1 MQVRENACSFF
12 AGHYA
17 KVLAFF
23 YQTANGIS
31 IMSNRFIHR
40 LLPFLSR
47 LRTAATPFLIVLGLT
62 TLAGAAFAQGAN
74 EPPPNQQD
82 ITSDDVAAALS
93 DLEEPMYTPFIEL
106 YLLEE
111 TKALRKEMMNSRAE
125 LIEKVVDKE
134 LSVADKTM
142 SYATDTVTYFFYLI
156 AGATS
161 ILVVIGWNSIRDMR
175 NQLTTLAEKRVNEL
189 VVEYENRLEF
199 IEDQLKQKS
208 DIIQQN
214 QAEIER
220 TNEVHSLWLKA
231 SQETSQQN
239 KIAAYDTILDLRPDD
254 VEALSYKADAVLEM
268 QEPLWAI
275 SLCQRALKLAPDNG
289 HALYQLA
296 CAYAEI
302 GRWDDAVSNL
312 QKAIDISEA
321 YRDDASVDVSFQ
333 QLREHESFRT
343 LVFPDQD
350 DSTDA

>member
-1 MQVRENACSFF
+1 MDTRIHQIFSHFPFGKRLTILAASCLLALLFS
-12 AGHYA
+12 AG
-17 KVLAFF
+17 
-23 YQTANGIS
+23 
-31 IMSNRFIHR
+31 
-40 LLPFLSR
+40 
-47 LRTAATPFLIVLGLT
+47 
-62 TLAGAAFAQGAN
+62 TLA
-74 EPPPNQQD
+74 QD
-82 ITSDDVAAALS
+82 PGEDLTADDVQQRI
-93 DLEEPMYTPFIEL
+93 DTLEEPMYTPFVEL

-111 TKALRKEMMNSRAE
+111 SKALRKEMMNTRAE

-161 ILVVIGWNSIRDMR
+161 ILVMVGWNSIRDMR

-189 VVEYENRLEF
+189 VVEYEKRLEF
-199 IEDQLKQKS
+199 IEDQLRQKS

-239 KIAAYDTILDLRPDD
+239 KISAYDTILDLRPDD

-289 HALYQLA
+289 HAHYQLA

-302 GRWDDAVSNL
+302 GRWEDAVATL

-321 YRDDASVDVSFQ
+321 YKDDASVDPSFE
-333 QLREHESFRT
+333 QLRDHESFRK
-343 LVFPDQD
+343 LIFPQD
-350 DSTDA
+350 ETQSDT

>member
-1 MQVRENACSFF
+1 MAR
-12 AGHYA
+12 Y
-17 KVLAFF
+17 
-23 YQTANGIS
+23 
-31 IMSNRFIHR
+31 
-40 LLPFLSR
+40 LLTFLFT
-47 LRTAATPFLIVLGLT
+47 LLLT
-62 TLAGAAFAQGAN
+62 STAFAQENPIPAKELTAEEMEETVEN
-74 EPPPNQQD
+74 
-82 ITSDDVAAALS
+82 
-93 DLEEPMYTPFIEL
+93 LEEPMYTPFVEL

-111 TKALRKEMMNSRAE
+111 TKALRKEMMNTRAE

-175 NQLTTLAEKRVNEL
+175 NQLTSLAEKRVNEL
-189 VVEYENRLEF
+189 VVEYEKRLKF
-199 IEDQLKQKS
+199 IEEQLQQKS
-208 DIIQQN
+208 DIIHQN

-239 KIAAYDTILDLRPDD
+239 KIAAYDRILDLRPDD

-289 HALYQLA
+289 HAHYQLA

-302 GRWDDAVSNL
+302 GRWEDAVGTL
-312 QKAIDISEA
+312 EKAIEISEA
-321 YRDDASVDVSFQ
+321 YRDDASVDVSFE
-333 QLREHESFRT
+333 QLRDHDSFRR
-343 LVFPDQD
+343 LVFPDQQD
-350 DSTDA
+350 EGTDA

>member
-1 MQVRENACSFF
+1 MISRNLYRFLTSRP
-12 AGHYA
+12 
-17 KVLAFF
+17 
-23 YQTANGIS
+23 TSGIS
-31 IMSNRFIHR
+31 AGPVGLGQIRVILM
-40 LLPFLSR
+40 PFMALA
-47 LRTAATPFLIVLGLT
+47 LVMTLVAPAQAQDPETTGPNGKKDVTA
-62 TLAGAAFAQGAN
+62 
-74 EPPPNQQD
+74 
-82 ITSDDVAAALS
+82 DDVAAALA

-111 TKALRKEMMNSRAE
+111 SKALRKEMQNTRAE

-175 NQLTTLAEKRVNEL
+175 NQLTSLAEKRVNEL
-189 VVEYENRLEF
+189 VVEYERRLEG

-208 DIIQQN
+208 DIIHQN

-239 KIAAYDTILDLRPDD
+239 KIAAYDQILDLRPDD
-254 VEALSYKADAVLEM
+254 VEALSYKADAVLEI

-289 HALYQLA
+289 HAHYQLA

-302 GRWDDAVSNL
+302 GRWEDAVTTL

-321 YRDDASVDVSFQ
+321 YRDDASVDLSFE

-343 LVFPDQD
+343 LVLTNQD

>member
-1 MQVRENACSFF
+1 MIRYYLMFALALTF
-12 AGHYA
+12 AGQA
-17 KVLAFF
+17 NAQQQQLGPEEEL
-23 YQTANGIS
+23 TAEDVEES
-31 IMSNRFIHR
+31 T
-40 LLPFLSR
+40 
-47 LRTAATPFLIVLGLT
+47 RT
-62 TLAGAAFAQGAN
+62 
-74 EPPPNQQD
+74 
-82 ITSDDVAAALS
+82 
-93 DLEEPMYTPFIEL
+93 LEKPMYTPFVEL

-111 TKALRKEMMNSRAE
+111 TKALRQEMQNTRAE

-161 ILVVIGWNSIRDMR
+161 SLVVIGWNSIRDMR
-175 NQLTTLAEKRVNEL
+175 NQLTSLAEKRVNEL
-189 VVEYENRLEF
+189 VVEYEQRLKS
-199 IEDQLKQKS
+199 IEEQLQQKS
-208 DIIQQN
+208 EIIHQN

-220 TNEVHSLWLKA
+220 TNEVHALWLKA

-239 KIAAYDTILDLRPDD
+239 KIAAYDQILDLRPDD

-289 HALYQLA
+289 HAHYQLA

-302 GRWDDAVSNL
+302 GRWEDAVSNL
-312 QKAIDISEA
+312 DKAIEIAEA
-321 YRDDASVDVSFQ
+321 YRDDASVDPSFE
-333 QLREHESFRT
+333 QLHDHESFRN
-343 LVFPDQD
+343 LVFQDKD

>member
-1 MQVRENACSFF
+1 MAQEPGEN
-12 AGHYA
+12 
-17 KVLAFF
+17 
-23 YQTANGIS
+23 
-31 IMSNRFIHR
+31 
-40 LLPFLSR
+40 
-47 LRTAATPFLIVLGLT
+47 LT
-62 TLAGAAFAQGAN
+62 S
-74 EPPPNQQD
+74 EDVQQRID
-82 ITSDDVAAALS
+82 T
-93 DLEEPMYTPFIEL
+93 LEEPMYTPFVEL

-111 TKALRKEMMNSRAE
+111 SKALRKEMMNTRAE

-161 ILVVIGWNSIRDMR
+161 ILVMVGWNSIRDMR

-189 VVEYENRLEF
+189 VVEYEKRLEF
-199 IEDQLKQKS
+199 IEDQLRQKS
-208 DIIQQN
+208 DIIHQN

-239 KIAAYDTILDLRPDD
+239 KIAAYDAILDLRPDD

-275 SLCQRALKLAPDNG
+275 SLCQRALKLAPENG
-289 HALYQLA
+289 HAHYQLA

-302 GRWDDAVSNL
+302 GRWDDAVATL

-321 YRDDASVDVSFQ
+321 YKDDASVDPSFE
-333 QLREHESFRT
+333 QLRDHESFKK
-343 LVFPDQD
+343 LIFPEEEEQ
-350 DSTDA
+350 TDT

>member
-1 MQVRENACSFF
+1 MNIRAT
-12 AGHYA
+12 
-17 KVLAFF
+17 
-23 YQTANGIS
+23 QT
-31 IMSNRFIHR
+31 
-40 LLPFLSR
+40 R
-47 LRTAATPFLIVLGLT
+47 LRSPSGKHLITALASCLVVLLFSTATMAQEPGENLT
-62 TLAGAAFAQGAN
+62 A
-74 EPPPNQQD
+74 EDVQQRID
-82 ITSDDVAAALS
+82 TA
-93 DLEEPMYTPFIEL
+93 EKPMYTPFVEL

-111 TKALRKEMMNSRAE
+111 TKALRKEMMNTRAE

-175 NQLTTLAEKRVNEL
+175 NQLTSLAEKRVNEL
-189 VVEYENRLEF
+189 VVEYEKRLEF
-199 IEDQLKQKS
+199 IEDQLRQKS
-208 DIIQQN
+208 DIIHQN

-275 SLCQRALKLAPDNG
+275 SLCQRALKLAPENG
-289 HALYQLA
+289 HAHYQLA

-302 GRWDDAVSNL
+302 GRWDDAVTTL
-312 QKAIDISEA
+312 QKAINISEA
-321 YRDDASVDVSFQ
+321 YKDDASVDPSFE
-333 QLREHESFRT
+333 QLRDHESFRKLILT
-343 LVFPDQD
+343 GDGDQ
-350 DSTDA
+350 SDA

>member
-1 MQVRENACSFF
+1 MIRYYLMFALALTF
-12 AGHYA
+12 AGQA
-17 KVLAFF
+17 NAQQQQLGPEEEL
-23 YQTANGIS
+23 TAEDVEES
-31 IMSNRFIHR
+31 T
-40 LLPFLSR
+40 
-47 LRTAATPFLIVLGLT
+47 RT
-62 TLAGAAFAQGAN
+62 
-74 EPPPNQQD
+74 
-82 ITSDDVAAALS
+82 
-93 DLEEPMYTPFIEL
+93 LEKPMYTPFVEL

-111 TKALRKEMMNSRAE
+111 TKALRQEMQNTRAE

-175 NQLTTLAEKRVNEL
+175 NQPTSLAEKRVNEL
-189 VVEYENRLEF
+189 VVEYEQRLKS
-199 IEDQLKQKS
+199 IEEQLQQKS
-208 DIIQQN
+208 EIIHQN
-214 QAEIER
+214 QAEIVR
-220 TNEVHSLWLKA
+220 TNEVHALWLKA

-239 KIAAYDTILDLRPDD
+239 KIAAYDQILDLRPDD

-289 HALYQLA
+289 HAHYQLA

-302 GRWDDAVSNL
+302 GRWEDAVSNL
-312 QKAIDISEA
+312 DKAIEIAEA
-321 YRDDASVDVSFQ
+321 YRDDASVDPSFE
-333 QLREHESFRT
+333 QLHDHESFRN
-343 LVFPDQD
+343 LVFQDKD

>member
-1 MQVRENACSFF
+1 LQVGEFPGIFSAI
-12 AGHYA
+12 HYA
-17 KVLAFF
+17 KVSPLFHLRQTDGLRPMIKFF
-23 YQTANGIS
+23 LPLLFMMTFAGTLYGQDELGPEKELTA
-31 IMSNRFIHR
+31 
-40 LLPFLSR
+40 
-47 LRTAATPFLIVLGLT
+47 
-62 TLAGAAFAQGAN
+62 
-74 EPPPNQQD
+74 E
-82 ITSDDVAAALS
+82 
-93 DLEEPMYTPFIEL
+93 DLEESIKTLEKPMYTPFVEL

-111 TKALRKEMMNSRAE
+111 SKALRKEMQNTRAE

-175 NQLTTLAEKRVNEL
+175 NQLTSLAEKRVNEL
-189 VVEYENRLEF
+189 VIEYEKRLEF
-199 IEDQLKQKS
+199 IEEQLKQKS
-208 DIIQQN
+208 DIIHQN

-239 KIAAYDTILDLRPDD
+239 KIAAYDQILDLRPDD

-289 HALYQLA
+289 HAHYQLA

-302 GRWDDAVSNL
+302 GRWDDAVSTL
-312 QKAIDISEA
+312 KKAIEISEA
-321 YRDDASVDVSFQ
+321 YRDDASVDVSFD
-333 QLREHESFRT
+333 QLREHESFRA
-343 LVFPDQD
+343 LVSEDEED
-350 DSTDA
+350 GRDA

>member
-1 MQVRENACSFF
+1 MIRYYLMFALALTF
-12 AGHYA
+12 AGQA
-17 KVLAFF
+17 NAQQQQLGPEEEL
-23 YQTANGIS
+23 TAEDVEES
-31 IMSNRFIHR
+31 T
-40 LLPFLSR
+40 
-47 LRTAATPFLIVLGLT
+47 RT
-62 TLAGAAFAQGAN
+62 
-74 EPPPNQQD
+74 
-82 ITSDDVAAALS
+82 
-93 DLEEPMYTPFIEL
+93 LEKPMYTPFVEL

-111 TKALRKEMMNSRAE
+111 TKALRQEMQNTRAE

-175 NQLTTLAEKRVNEL
+175 NQPTSLAEKRVNEL
-189 VVEYENRLEF
+189 VVEYEQRLKS
-199 IEDQLKQKS
+199 IEEQLQQKS
-208 DIIQQN
+208 EIIHQN

-220 TNEVHSLWLKA
+220 TNEVHALWLKA

-239 KIAAYDTILDLRPDD
+239 KIAAYDQILDLRPDD

-289 HALYQLA
+289 HAHYQLA

-302 GRWDDAVSNL
+302 GRWEDAVSNL
-312 QKAIDISEA
+312 DKAIEIAEA
-321 YRDDASVDVSFQ
+321 YRDDASVDPSFE
-333 QLREHESFRT
+333 QLHDHESFRN
-343 LVFPDQD
+343 LVFQDKD

>member
-1 MQVRENACSFF
+1 MIADRMPR
-12 AGHYA
+12 HP
-17 KVLAFF
+17 LP
-23 YQTANGIS
+23 T
-31 IMSNRFIHR
+31 
-40 LLPFLSR
+40 LL
-47 LRTAATPFLIVLGLT
+47 IWLT
-62 TLAGAAFAQGAN
+62 TACLLALPAWLSAQ
-74 EPPPNQQD
+74 ER
-82 ITSDDVAAALS
+82 SDVEREDVEERIGE
-93 DLEEPMYTPFIEL
+93 LEEPMYTPFVEL

-111 TKALRKEMMNSRAE
+111 SKALRKEMQNTRAE

-161 ILVVIGWNSIRDMR
+161 ILVMVGWNSIRDMR
-175 NQLTTLAEKRVNEL
+175 SQLTSLAEKRVNEL
-189 VVEYENRLEF
+189 VVVYEKRLEA
-199 IEDQLKQKS
+199 IEEQLQQKS
-208 DIIQQN
+208 DIIHRN

-239 KIAAYDTILDLRPDD
+239 KISAYDTILDLRPDD

-289 HALYQLA
+289 HPHYQLA

-302 GRWDDAVSNL
+302 GRWEDAINSLTRAVN
-312 QKAIDISEA
+312 ISDA
-321 YRDDASVDVSFQ
+321 YRDDASVDPSFARLRDYEAFR
-333 QLREHESFRT
+333 QLVEEDN
-343 LVFPDQD
+343 PDAPAE
-350 DSTDA
+350 T

>member
-1 MQVRENACSFF
+1 MIRYYLMFALALTF
-12 AGHYA
+12 AGQA
-17 KVLAFF
+17 NAQQQQLGPEEEL
-23 YQTANGIS
+23 TAEDVEES
-31 IMSNRFIHR
+31 T
-40 LLPFLSR
+40 
-47 LRTAATPFLIVLGLT
+47 RT
-62 TLAGAAFAQGAN
+62 
-74 EPPPNQQD
+74 
-82 ITSDDVAAALS
+82 
-93 DLEEPMYTPFIEL
+93 LEKPMYTPFVEL

-111 TKALRKEMMNSRAE
+111 TKALRQEMQNTRAE

-175 NQLTTLAEKRVNEL
+175 NQLTSLAEKRVNEL
-189 VVEYENRLEF
+189 VVEYEQRLKS
-199 IEDQLKQKS
+199 IEEQLQQKS
-208 DIIQQN
+208 EIIHQN

-220 TNEVHSLWLKA
+220 TNEVHALWLKA

-239 KIAAYDTILDLRPDD
+239 KIAAYDQILDLRPAD

-289 HALYQLA
+289 HAHYQLA

-302 GRWDDAVSNL
+302 GRWEDAVSNL
-312 QKAIDISEA
+312 DKAIEIAEA
-321 YRDDASVDVSFQ
+321 YRDDASVDPSFE
-333 QLREHESFRT
+333 QLHDHESFRN
-343 LVFPDQD
+343 LVFQDKD

>member
-1 MQVRENACSFF
+1 MFALALTFVGQANAQQQQL
-12 AGHYA
+12 GPEEE
-17 KVLAFF
+17 L
-23 YQTANGIS
+23 TAEDVEES
-31 IMSNRFIHR
+31 T
-40 LLPFLSR
+40 
-47 LRTAATPFLIVLGLT
+47 RT
-62 TLAGAAFAQGAN
+62 
-74 EPPPNQQD
+74 
-82 ITSDDVAAALS
+82 
-93 DLEEPMYTPFIEL
+93 LEKPMYTPFVEL

-111 TKALRKEMMNSRAE
+111 TKALRQEMQNTRAE

-175 NQLTTLAEKRVNEL
+175 NQLTSLAEKRVNEL
-189 VVEYENRLEF
+189 VVEYEQRLKA
-199 IEDQLKQKS
+199 IEEQLQQKS
-208 DIIQQN
+208 EIIHQN

-220 TNEVHSLWLKA
+220 TNEVHALWLKA

-239 KIAAYDTILDLRPDD
+239 KIAAYDQILDLRPDD

-289 HALYQLA
+289 HAHYQLA

-302 GRWDDAVSNL
+302 GRWEDAVSNL
-312 QKAIDISEA
+312 EKAIEISEA
-321 YRDDASVDVSFQ
+321 YRDDASVDPSFEH
-333 QLREHESFRT
+333 LHDHESFRN
-343 LVFPDQD
+343 LVFQNKD

>member
-1 MQVRENACSFF
+1 MNTRTQPLFPCRV
-12 AGHYA
+12 
-17 KVLAFF
+17 
-23 YQTANGIS
+23 
-31 IMSNRFIHR
+31 
-40 LLPFLSR
+40 SR
-47 LRTAATPFLIVLGLT
+47 KRLT
-62 TLAGAAFAQGAN
+62 TLLASCLLTLFFSAGAVAQDPGEDLTA
-74 EPPPNQQD
+74 EDVQQRID
-82 ITSDDVAAALS
+82 T
-93 DLEEPMYTPFIEL
+93 LEEPMYTPFVEL

-111 TKALRKEMMNSRAE
+111 SKALRKEMMNTRAE

-189 VVEYENRLEF
+189 VVEYEKRLEF
-199 IEDQLKQKS
+199 IEDQLRQKS

-275 SLCQRALKLAPDNG
+275 SLCQRALKLAPENG
-289 HALYQLA
+289 HAHYQLA

-302 GRWDDAVSNL
+302 GRWDDAVATL
-312 QKAIDISEA
+312 KTAIDISEA
-321 YRDDASVDVSFQ
+321 YKDDASVDPSFE
-333 QLREHESFRT
+333 QLRDHESFRK
-343 LVFPDQD
+343 LIFPEDEEQ
-350 DSTDA
+350 SDA

>member
-1 MQVRENACSFF
+1 MIRYYLMFALALTF
-12 AGHYA
+12 AGQA
-17 KVLAFF
+17 NAQQQQLGPEEEL
-23 YQTANGIS
+23 TAEDVEES
-31 IMSNRFIHR
+31 T
-40 LLPFLSR
+40 
-47 LRTAATPFLIVLGLT
+47 RT
-62 TLAGAAFAQGAN
+62 
-74 EPPPNQQD
+74 
-82 ITSDDVAAALS
+82 
-93 DLEEPMYTPFIEL
+93 LEKPMYTPFVEL

-111 TKALRKEMMNSRAE
+111 TKALRQEMQNTRAE

-175 NQLTTLAEKRVNEL
+175 NQLTSLAEKRVNEL
-189 VVEYENRLEF
+189 VVEYEQRLKA
-199 IEDQLKQKS
+199 IEEQLQQKS
-208 DIIQQN
+208 EIIHQN

-220 TNEVHSLWLKA
+220 TNEVHALWLKA

-239 KIAAYDTILDLRPDD
+239 KIAAYDQILDLRPDD

-289 HALYQLA
+289 HAHYQLA

-302 GRWDDAVSNL
+302 GRWEDAVSNL
-312 QKAIDISEA
+312 EKAIEISEA
-321 YRDDASVDVSFQ
+321 YRDDASVDPSFEH
-333 QLREHESFRT
+333 LHDHESFRN
-343 LVFPDQD
+343 LVFQNKD

>member
-1 MQVRENACSFF
+1 MTRFLLCALLFVASSYTFGQ
-12 AGHYA
+12 
-17 KVLAFF
+17 
-23 YQTANGIS
+23 QTSLGPEEELTAEDVEAS
-31 IMSNRFIHR
+31 IR
-40 LLPFLSR
+40 
-47 LRTAATPFLIVLGLT
+47 
-62 TLAGAAFAQGAN
+62 AQ
-74 EPPPNQQD
+74 
-82 ITSDDVAAALS
+82 
-93 DLEEPMYTPFIEL
+93 EEPMYTPFVEL

-111 TKALRKEMMNSRAE
+111 TKALRKEMQNTRAE

-161 ILVVIGWNSIRDMR
+161 I
-175 NQLTTLAEKRVNEL
+175 AEKRVNEL
-189 VVEYENRLEF
+189 VVEYERRLEF
-199 IEDQLKQKS
+199 IEEQLKQKS
-208 DIIQQN
+208 DIIHQN

-239 KIAAYDTILDLRPDD
+239 KIAAYDQILDLRPDD

-289 HALYQLA
+289 HAHYQLA

-302 GRWDDAVSNL
+302 GRWDDAVSTL
-312 QKAIDISEA
+312 KKAIEISEA
-321 YRDDASVDVSFQ
+321 YRDDASVDVSFD
-333 QLREHESFRT
+333 QLRDHESFRA
-343 LVFPDQD
+343 LVTQD
-350 DSTDA
+350 EEDGTDA

>member
-1 MQVRENACSFF
+1 MAQEPGENLTAEDVR
-12 AGHYA
+12 
-17 KVLAFF
+17 
-23 YQTANGIS
+23 QRIDTA
-31 IMSNRFIHR
+31 
-40 LLPFLSR
+40 
-47 LRTAATPFLIVLGLT
+47 
-62 TLAGAAFAQGAN
+62 
-74 EPPPNQQD
+74 
-82 ITSDDVAAALS
+82 
-93 DLEEPMYTPFIEL
+93 EEPMYTPFVEL

-111 TKALRKEMMNSRAE
+111 TKALRKEMMNTRAE

-175 NQLTTLAEKRVNEL
+175 NQLTSLAEKRVNEL
-189 VVEYENRLEF
+189 VVEYEKRLEF

-208 DIIQQN
+208 DIIHQN

-239 KIAAYDTILDLRPDD
+239 KISAYDTILDLRPDD

-275 SLCQRALKLAPDNG
+275 SLCQRALKLAPENG
-289 HALYQLA
+289 HAHYQLA

-302 GRWDDAVSNL
+302 GRWDDAVTTL
-312 QKAIDISEA
+312 QKAINISEA
-321 YRDDASVDVSFQ
+321 YKDDASVDPSFE
-333 QLREHESFRT
+333 QLRDHDSFRKLIFT
-343 LVFPDQD
+343 DDVDQ
-350 DSTDA
+350 SDA